1 MFQLDKTIAN
11 HYGEAPLI
19 LIAEDDPSQRL
30 LLKTVLEKEGYRI
43 LEAQNGV
50 EALSI
55 FQQHKPGM
63 VLLDAVMPEMD
74 GFEACRQI
82 RELEGGEDILI
93 LMITALHDENSVRHS
108 FEVGADD
115 FITKPIFWSVLT
127 GRVGYLLKAKITE
140 MHHKKAEEQFMHTQ
154 KLEVVGNLTEGIS
167 HHFNNLLVTILGY
180 TEMLLNGYAKDD
192 EEKQTRYLQAVYTA
206 SKQASE
212 LIAQMQAFSGG
223 GKSVS
228 KPLKLKLLLEEVMG
242 MLGPTLPSSIE
253 LHLMFEDN
261 LPLVKIDP
269 VQFNQ
274 IMMNMIINARDA
286 MENSGH
292 LYIELKRLTVNNM
305 ECVSCHQSF
314 KGDFLELMIRDT
326 GQGIDKAK
334 IKRIFEPYYTTRS
347 IGQGSGMGL
356 SVVHGI
362 MHNHDGHILVDVD
375 PGRSTE
381 FKLLFPVVD
390 AEQLLSEE
398 TSAEAEISSEKISAA
413 RILLVDDEAAV
424 GSFEMEFLEINGY
437 QVTYFMDPNEAIIA
451 ISKNPEAYDLVITDK
466 IMPHI
471 DGLELAGAIT
481 AIRPDLP
488 VILCT
493 GNRSA
498 LPDIN
503 LECVGIRALLG
514 KPIEGSS
521 LLRTVESVLLKSQ
534 SDKDKQT

>member
-1 MFQLDKTIAN
+1 MFELDKTIAS
-11 HYGEAPLI
+11 HHEEVPLI

-30 LLKTVLEKEGYRI
+30 LLKTVLEKEGYKL
-43 LEAQNGV
+43 LEAQNGI
-50 EALSI
+50 EALSM
-55 FQQHKPGM
+55 FRQQKPGM

-82 RELEGGEDILI
+82 RELEEGGDVLI
-93 LMITALHDENSVRHS
+93 LMLTALHDEYSVRHS

-127 GRVGYLLKAKITE
+127 GRVKYLLRAKITE
-140 MHHKKAEEQFMHTQ
+140 KHHKKAEEQFMHTQ

-180 TEMLLNGYAKDD
+180 TEMLLNGYARDD

-223 GKSVS
+223 GKSVA

-242 MLGPTLPSSIE
+242 MLSPTLPSSIE
-253 LHLMFEDN
+253 LHLTLADN

-274 IMMNMIINARDA
+274 VMMNMIINARDA
-286 MENSGH
+286 MENSGN
-292 LYIELKRLTVNNM
+292 LYIELKQLTVNNT

-314 KGDFLELMIRDT
+314 KGDFLELVIKDT

-362 MHNHDGHILVDVD
+362 MHNHDGHILVNVE

-390 AEQLLSEE
+390 AEQLPSEE
-398 TSAEAEISSEKISAA
+398 AIGEVEISSEKISGA
-413 RILLVDDEAAV
+413 RILLVDDEVAV
-424 GSFEMEFLEINGY
+424 GNFESEYLEIQGY
-437 QVTYFMDPNEAIIA
+437 QVTYFMDPSEAIIA

-514 KPIEGSS
+514 KPIEGSA
-521 LLRTVESVLLKSQ
+521 LLRAVENVLVKSKN
-534 SDKDKQT
+534 DKVQ